1 MSNITQVINVDK
13 NFRILKK
20 SIHASDTD
28 QVLSSSGPYTLLAP
42 SDMAFQKLEKGM
54 IDDLL
59 EPQNRSKLAGLINNH
74 VIQGRVDYNDL
85 RDGDTV
91 TTVNGKQWPV
101 KVKNGSVMIGDA
113 NVEARMGK
121 ISNGVIHYT
130 DQVLV

>member
-42 SDMAFQKLEKGM
+42 SDMAFEKMEKGV
-54 IDDLL
+54 IADLL
-59 EPQNRSKLAGLINNH
+59 EPHNRSKLAGLVNNH
-74 VIQGRVDYNDL
+74 VIQGRLDYNDL

-101 KVKNGSVMIGDA
+101 TVKNGSVKIGEA
-113 NVEARMGK
+113 NVEMRLGK